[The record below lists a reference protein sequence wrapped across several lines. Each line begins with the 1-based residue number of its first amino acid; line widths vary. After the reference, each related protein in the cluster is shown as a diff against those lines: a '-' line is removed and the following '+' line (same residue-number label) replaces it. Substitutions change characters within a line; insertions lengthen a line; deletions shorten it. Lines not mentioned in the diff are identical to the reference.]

1 MRNLILNEDL
11 DKIHKKIITR
21 VDWNN
26 STIVITGCAG
36 FLGFYLTQYFVRR
49 GKELG
54 IKKVIGL
61 DNFCLAQ
68 PDWLNSL
75 AKEFP
80 SLLFLKKFDVSIDD
94 ISKIKDIADTNY
106 FIHAASIASQSFYR
120 KFPVQTIDANV
131 FGLRKLLD
139 YYKNSSKLKGF
150 LFFSEVVFVFC
161 FFFLAFVF
169 VLVAVCYVVVSDLI
183 SGFFFFGICF

>member
-1 MRNLILNEDL
+1 MKNKIVEEDL
-11 DKIHKKIITR
+11 KQIHSIIKYKGNWKGA
-21 VDWNN
+21 V
-26 STIVITGCAG
+26 IVITGCAG
-36 FLGFYLTQYFVRR
+36 FLGFYLTQYFVRQ

-61 DNFCLAQ
+61 DNFCLGQ

-94 ISKIKDIADTNY
+94 ISKIKDIANTSY
-106 FIHAASIASQSFYR
+106 FLHAASIASPSFYR

-139 YYKNSSKLKGF
+139 YYI
-150 LFFSEVVFVFC
+150 
-161 FFFLAFVF
+161 
-169 VLVAVCYVVVSDLI
+169 VLIVHY
-183 SGFFFFGICF
+183 